1 MTNGMNISSHHDAG
15 ANLKKASAKV
25 VANAGDDNFQNK
37 ALSGDVANTNA
48 SNGTDSGVSSFRK
61 VYNEIAQCNKIA
73 QSKNGAKNGTESV
86 ISDAPSAADEEQDA
100 TNQALLSA
108 ELLKQLGIINEGNV
122 TDIQKLLNENTDAG
136 QQAMQIIRDAI
147 AAITATLHL
156 KVQDGIENLNVINPS
171 REIVDQFAEMLSTLK
186 GIAGVLDEAVKMN
199 QPLEFKGIAFDVS
212 QAAQVQQT
220 IHEQVFKIE
229 MALKMIG
236 VSGDVAKAMA
246 EMNSAAM
253 SGIPQASDPA
263 KLSMPVIHVKQLLG
277 ELFVSKEQKVET
289 LLAKLA
295 ETLKKSN
302 DPDTATLLQKIAL
315 AAKNAD
321 TDILK
326 KAEVG
331 TLDGQVLRKILKI
344 DAAQATAAENK
355 TAAQQNITMDMP
367 KTAKVPVGKSLSDLL
382 PQVKATDN
390 NQTVFADSQLKVSGS
405 AEKLFAALRTTDP
418 GTMRQ
423 LEESVISQVA
433 DKLNVAMKT
442 GITEI
447 RVMLRPESLGE
458 IQMKIRVEGD
468 VVIGKMYVEN
478 QQVKHIVEANL
489 QTLKDNLS
497 QHNLTIGS
505 FSVDINHRDGTG
517 DQLQDLAQQAGRNN
531 EQDGTGNGH
540 NDKENQT
547 DENGNDI
554 TSGIETGR
562 KFGTNSVEY
571 FA

>member
-1 MTNGMNISSHHDAG
+1 MTHGMNISSHHDAS

-48 SNGTDSGVSSFRK
+48 SSGTDSGVSSFRK

-86 ISDAPSAADEEQDA
+86 SSDTTSAAGDGTDA

-108 ELLKQLGIINEGNV
+108 EVLKQLGIINDGNV
-122 TDIQKLLNENTDAG
+122 TDIQKLLNENTDAAK
-136 QQAMQIIRDAI
+136 QAMQVIRDAI
-147 AAITATLHL
+147 AEITKTLHL
-156 KVQDGIENLNVINPS
+156 KVQDGIENLNVVNPS
-171 REIVDQFAEMLSTLK
+171 QEIVDQFAEMLSTLK

-199 QPLEFKGIAFDVS
+199 QPLEFKGLAFDVS
-212 QAAQVQQT
+212 QAAQAQQS

-236 VSGDVAKAMA
+236 MSGEVAKAMA
-246 EMNSAAM
+246 EKNSSAM
-253 SGIPQASDPA
+253 AGIPQASDPA

-277 ELFVSKEQKVET
+277 ELFVSKEQKVEA

-295 ETLKKSN
+295 ETLKKN
-302 DPDTATLLQKIAL
+302 NGPDSSTLFQKIAL
-315 AAKNAD
+315 SANGAAAD
-321 TDILK
+321 SLK
-326 KAEVG
+326 KAEAG
-331 TLDGQVLRKILKI
+331 TLDGQVLRQILKI

-355 TAAQQNITMDMP
+355 TAAQQNVAMDMP
-367 KTAKVPVGKSLSDLL
+367 KTGKVPVGKSLSDLL
-382 PQVKATDN
+382 PQAKATDHS
-390 NQTVFADSQLKVSGS
+390 QTVFTDSQLKVSGS
-405 AEKLFAALRTTDP
+405 AEKLFAALRTTEP

-458 IQMKIRVEGD
+458 VQMKIRIEGD

-489 QTLKDNLS
+489 QTLKDSLS
-497 QHNLTIGS
+497 QHNLTVGS
-505 FSVDINHRDGTG
+505 FSVDINHGNDARE
-517 DQLQDLAQQAGRNN
+517 QMQDLATGRNN
-531 EQDGTGNGH
+531 DQDGNGNSHKDAGG
-540 NDKENQT
+540 QT
-547 DENGNDI
+547 DENGS
-554 TSGIETGR
+554 TMASGIETGR